1 MNPERFFRLTGETAR
16 RDAEISGSPGGS
28 AGCRFVRE
36 RERLDGAGTGGWMS
50 QVDGVGG
57 QPSILVEGLTKSFGE
72 VRALRGI
79 DLSVPQGTVLGVLG
93 PNGAGKTTAVRILT
107 TLMLPDAG
115 RALVNGYDVVRE
127 AAAVRRSIG
136 LAGQSA
142 AIQEELTGREN
153 LELIGRLYHLSK
165 SYARSRAAELLEQFD
180 LVDAADRPAKGF
192 SGGMQRRLD
201 LAASLVGHPKVLFLD
216 EPTTGLDP
224 RSRLGMW
231 AIIRSLVAGGTTL
244 LLTTQYLDE
253 ADELA
258 DEIVVIDH
266 GLVIAAGTAE
276 QLKDRVGGD
285 VLEFTVPDRA
295 RLTDAAT
302 AIAKIGESEPHVDE
316 ETGVISVGVGSR
328 GSDALIEAVRTLD
341 NAAVETRGLALRR
354 PSLDDV
360 FLALTGHAAEEDGQ
374 VEGRRRGR
382 RRGGGQQGGK
392 DTAKAA
398 S

>member
-1 MNPERFFRLTGETAR
+1 
-16 RDAEISGSPGGS
+16 
-28 AGCRFVRE
+28 
-36 RERLDGAGTGGWMS
+36 MS
-50 QVDGVGG
+50 QVNGG
-57 QPSILVEGLTKSFGE
+57 GEQPAILVEGLTKSFGD
-72 VRALRGI
+72 VHALRGI
-79 DLSVPQGTVLGVLG
+79 DLSVPRGTVLGVLG

-107 TLMLPDAG
+107 TLLLPDEG
-115 RALVNGYDVVRE
+115 RALVEGYDVVRQ
-127 AAAVRRSIG
+127 AAAVRRTIG

-153 LELIGRLYHLSK
+153 LEIIGRLYHLSWPQ
-165 SYARSRAAELLEQFD
+165 ARSRAVELLDQFV
-180 LVDAADRPAKGF
+180 LADAADRAAKNY

-231 AIIRSLVAGGTTL
+231 DIIRSLVADGTTL

-266 GLVIAAGTAE
+266 GQVIAAGTAE
-276 QLKDRVGGD
+276 ELKGRVGGD
-285 VLEFTVPDRA
+285 VVEFTVPDRS
-295 RLTDAAT
+295 RVGDAVA
-302 AIAKIGESEPHVDE
+302 AVIKIGESEPLADA
-316 ETGVISVGVGSR
+316 ETGMVSIRVGSR
-328 GSDALIEAVRTLD
+328 GSDALVETVRALD
-341 NAAVETRGLALRR
+341 AASLETRGLAMRR

-360 FLALTGHAAEEDGQ
+360 FLALTGHAAEEEEPG
-374 VEGRRRGR
+374 GRRRGR
-382 RRGGGQQGGK
+382 RGGRSGDKQGTDMGR
-392 DTAKAA
+392 TG

>member
-1 MNPERFFRLTGETAR
+1 MVN
-16 RDAEISGSPGGS
+16 
-28 AGCRFVRE
+28 
-36 RERLDGAGTGGWMS
+36 
-50 QVDGVGG
+50 G
-57 QPSILVEGLTKSFGE
+57 QPAILVEGLTKSFGN
-72 VRALRGI
+72 VHALRGI
-79 DLSVPQGTVLGVLG
+79 DLSVPRGTVLGVLG

-107 TLMLPDAG
+107 TLLPPDGG
-115 RALVNGYDVVRE
+115 RAVVDGFDVVHD

-153 LELIGRLYHLSK
+153 LEIVGRLYHLRWPE
-165 SYARSRAAELLEQFD
+165 ARSRAVELLEQFG
-180 LVDAADRPAKGF
+180 LTDAANRAAKTY

-201 LAASLVGHPKVLFLD
+201 LAASLVGRPRVLFLD

-231 AIIRSLVAGGTTL
+231 DIIRSLVADGTTI

-266 GLVIAAGTAE
+266 GQVIAAGTAE
-276 QLKDRVGGD
+276 ELKGRAGGD
-285 VLEFTVPDRA
+285 VVEFTVPDRSHVA
-295 RLTDAAT
+295 DAAAAVT
-302 AIAKIGESEPHVDE
+302 PIGESEPHADL
-316 ETGVISVGVGSR
+316 ETGVVSIGVGGR
-328 GSDALIEAVRTLD
+328 GSDALVDAVRALD
-341 NAAVETRGLALRR
+341 AAGVATRGLALRR

-360 FLALTGHAAEEDGQ
+360 FLTLTGHAAEEEQ
-374 VEGRRRGR
+374 PSGR
-382 RRGGGQQGGK
+382 RRGGRGRRRAEAG
-392 DTAKAA
+392 AA